1 MSDGGSTVMAE
12 MNLLDV
18 ANALDALSKSN
29 TEDSYAKE
37 LGFVHLTL
45 RLDQWEAIQ
54 RVIAMFQL
62 ADLVN
67 YKVAQ
72 DSFPRL
78 LNAVKLIL
86 AIEENPFQN
95 PDDRIRLAPK
105 TRAQLDSAV
114 KFAENR
120 DRVQ

>member
-1 MSDGGSTVMAE
+1 MSE

-29 TEDSYAKE
+29 TEDQYAKE

-45 RLDQWEAIQ
+45 SLDQWEKIQ
-54 RVIAMFQL
+54 KVIAMFQL

-67 YKVAQ
+67 YKLAQ

-86 AIEENPFQN
+86 AIEDHPFQN

>member
-1 MSDGGSTVMAE
+1 MSD

-29 TEDSYAKE
+29 TEDTYAKE

-45 RLDQWEAIQ
+45 SLDQWEKIQ
-54 RVIAMFQL
+54 KVIAMFQL

-86 AIEENPFQN
+86 AIEDNPFLN

>member
-1 MSDGGSTVMAE
+1 MSE

-18 ANALDALSKSN
+18 ANALDALSKSD
-29 TEDSYAKE
+29 TGDTYAKE

-45 RLDQWEAIQ
+45 SLEQWEKIQ
-54 RVIAMFQL
+54 KVIAMFQL

-86 AIEENPFQN
+86 AIEDHPFQN

>member
-1 MSDGGSTVMAE
+1 MSE

-29 TEDSYAKE
+29 TEDTYAKE

-45 RLDQWEAIQ
+45 RTEQWEAIQ
-54 RVIAMFQL
+54 KVIAMLQL

-67 YKVAQ
+67 YKIAQ

-78 LNAVKLIL
+78 LNACKLVL
-86 AIEENPFQN
+86 AIADNPFQN
-95 PDDRIRLAPK
+95 PTDRILLAPK

-114 KFAENR
+114 QFAENR
-120 DRVQ
+120 ERVR